1 MATNLVITKGSQLGN
16 CHVVE
21 KILGEGSFGVVAKC
35 RNTENKKT
43 VAIKVNK
50 NEEGVLEM
58 AIDEIAILKQLRRLD
73 PDTCS
78 SIVQWDG
85 FFIDKERICI
95 TFELLDLS
103 LHHYLHQ
110 HKGGRLAIDDM
121 RPVLYQMATALS
133 HLQSI
138 NIIHADVKPVNI
150 MVVNRHQTPLQVK
163 LIDFGVARIGSTVQQ
178 GDWMGTLSYSA
189 PEMLLG
195 VPYNECVDMWALGLV
210 MAEVAVG
217 CPLYPG
223 DTDYDVFTSIVQT
236 QGQPP
241 DDVLDCG
248 CYTDTLFNTQ
258 EYGRTRWTFKTPDDY
273 KQGFCASDTRKIK
286 LSSLDCIEE
295 NMVQDKEHQEDQKM
309 FVSLIKSMLTLD
321 ARRRITAR
329 EVLKHQFFNSRSPAP
344 NQSATSSQ
352 QRVDFS
358 YQSPAPCQSATS
370 WEERVD
376 FSDQSPAPSQQSA
389 TSWEERVD
397 FKDQSPGP
405 SLSAITVAQ

>member
-1 MATNLVITKGSQLGN
+1 MAGLGSGPLCMNRRACRRQRRA
-16 CHVVE
+16 
-21 KILGEGSFGVVAKC
+21 VASLLPGLFSSTAC
-35 RNTENKKT
+35 
-43 VAIKVNK
+43 
-50 NEEGVLEM
+50 
-58 AIDEIAILKQLRRLD
+58 LK
-73 PDTCS
+73 
-78 SIVQWDG
+78 
-85 FFIDKERICI
+85 
-95 TFELLDLS
+95 
-103 LHHYLHQ
+103 
-110 HKGGRLAIDDM
+110 
-121 RPVLYQMATALS
+121 PVLYQMATALS

-241 DDVLDCG
+241 DD
-248 CYTDTLFNTQ
+248 

-405 SLSAITVAQ
+405 SLYGYVKSTCNTMLWVSERTKSRLISYYTYYTLTVAHLSVMKKVIFFYFDGQRPLNSFPVAMCFPITLCHVFSYLLPQTPDSTPCCSLSPYLLPFD

>member
-1 MATNLVITKGSQLGN
+1 VLAPECSDPKYQRT
-16 CHVVE
+16 

-273 KQGFCASDTRKIK
+273 
-286 LSSLDCIEE
+286 
-295 NMVQDKEHQEDQKM
+295 N
-309 FVSLIKSMLTLD
+309 LIKSMLTLD

-376 FSDQSPAPSQQSA
+376 FSDQSPAPNRQPSTLTFTPTKSSA
-389 TSWEERVD
+389 NLNMFLECGRKLENPERIHAAPAWGENMQTPRR
-397 FKDQSPGP
+397 KIPGVFIRMQTGD
-405 SLSAITVAQ
+405 LLVVRQRC

>member
-258 EYGRTRWTFKTPDDY
+258 EYGRTH
-273 KQGFCASDTRKIK
+273 
-286 LSSLDCIEE
+286 
-295 NMVQDKEHQEDQKM
+295 KEHQEDQKM

-329 EVLKHQFFNSRSPAP
+329 EVLKHQFFNSRSPKPTWTISAALGVP
-344 NQSATSSQ
+344 NLT
-352 QRVDFS
+352 
-358 YQSPAPCQSATS
+358 PH
-370 WEERVD
+370 
-376 FSDQSPAPSQQSA
+376 
-389 TSWEERVD
+389 
-397 FKDQSPGP
+397 P
-405 SLSAITVAQ
+405 SLSPLSLSSPHLSPFYSSLPLSLWAARWLSD

>member
-1 MATNLVITKGSQLGN
+1 ADSESTIERILSNM
-16 CHVVE
+16 

-35 RNTENKKT
+35 CNTDNNKT

-73 PDTCS
+73 PDSCN
-78 SIVQWDG
+78 IVQWDG

-103 LHHYLHQ
+103 LHHYLHE
-110 HKGGRLAIDDM
+110 HRGGRLTVGEM
-121 RPVLYQMATALS
+121 RPVLYQMASALS
-133 HLQSI
+133 HLQSV

-150 MVVNRHQTPLQVK
+150 MVVNRHQSPLQVK
-163 LIDFGVARIGSTVQQ
+163 LIDFGVARIGSTVEQ

-210 MAEVAVG
+210 MAELAVG

-223 DTDYDVFTSIVQT
+223 DTDYDVFKSIVQT
-236 QGQPP
+236 QGQPA

-248 CYTDTLFNTQ
+248 CYTDTLFNPQ
-258 EYGRTRWTFKTPDDY
+258 E
-273 KQGFCASDTRKIK
+273 IK
-286 LSSLDCIEE
+286 LNSLDDIEKH
-295 NMVQDKEHQEDQKM
+295 MVQDKEHQGDQKM

-321 ARRRITAR
+321 PSRRITAQ
-329 EVLKHQFFNSRSPAP
+329 EVLKHPFFNNQSPAP
-344 NQSATSSQ
+344 SQSATSLQ
-352 QRVDFS
+352 QPEDVS
-358 YQSPAPCQSATS
+358 YQCPAPCQSATS
-370 WEERVD
+370 WEEIFPASRGRLGTW
-376 FSDQSPAPSQQSA
+376 SQSGPCSKPPLQKQPLGAVARRSLVPVAAATPKPAGGH
-389 TSWEERVD
+389 RR
-397 FKDQSPGP
+397 
-405 SLSAITVAQ
+405 

>member
-1 MATNLVITKGSQLGN
+1 TQFNKREKFYHQHLFINKVLSNMATNLVITKGSQLGN

-309 FVSLIKSMLTLD
+309 F
-321 ARRRITAR
+321 
-329 EVLKHQFFNSRSPAP
+329 
-344 NQSATSSQ
+344 SAT
-352 QRVDFS
+352 
-358 YQSPAPCQSATS
+358 SPAPCQSATS

-405 SLSAITVAQ
+405 SLSTPISSPVIHCPPLPPVI